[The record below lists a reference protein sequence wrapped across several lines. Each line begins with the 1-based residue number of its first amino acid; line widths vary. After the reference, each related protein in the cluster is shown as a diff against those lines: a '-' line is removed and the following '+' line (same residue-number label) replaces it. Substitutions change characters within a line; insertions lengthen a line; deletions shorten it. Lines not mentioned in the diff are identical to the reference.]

1 MVWGK
6 LIRNKKNLD
15 IQKLFD
21 EANLDTKPQDLNISD
36 EFLTIGVKKRITE
49 MNIENKKI
57 VSNLRLNDIQKI
69 FDRLLLDVQNTEK
82 WNDISIDM
90 VLTDRSKLISL

>member
-1 MVWGK
+1 
-6 LIRNKKNLD
+6 
-15 IQKLFD
+15 
-21 EANLDTKPQDLNISD
+21 
-36 EFLTIGVKKRITE
+36 

-57 VSNLRLNDIQKI
+57 LANLRLNDIQKI

-90 VLTDRSKLISL
+90 VLTDRSNLKSFY